1 MPKIGPLEL
10 VVILVVVLM
19 VFGVGKLPQVGKA
32 IGKSVRAIRATGDS
46 DDEEQETKKT
56 TRKKT
61 SKAAKKKAVAELP
74 PEDKTQST

>member
-19 VFGVGKLPQVGKA
+19 VFGVGRLPQVGKA
-32 IGKSVRAIRATGDS
+32 IGKSVRAIRNTE
-46 DDEEQETKKT
+46 DDGAEDVETKKT
-56 TRKKT
+56 AKKT
-61 SKAAKKKAVAELP
+61 KSKAAKKKAVAELP